1 MAVNGNYLGLYVGG
15 QRIALTKSNDFSQ
28 KVATEDM
35 TTKDSQGFK
44 EVLPTLKEASCSME
58 GICTASLANYLQWPE
73 AFNNAIWTKDGT
85 GSISGTKIANND
97 NQLLA
102 QTYTWG
108 TGAFI
113 SQTLGTTDLSIGDF
127 ITSSI
132 YLKGT
137 GTVTIETGDDD
148 GSTVSSTITLSG
160 SWTRYNVTHEL
171 GTSANTFVKI
181 NKVTGTAVSL
191 FGPQLEKAST
201 PSIYKGS
208 TETLRDLQT
217 IAENRTKVSLL
228 YSDYFSGS
236 FTTAYEG
243 FITDVSVKNA
253 HDSISTFTCNFQ
265 STGSTTITTI

>member
-58 GICTASLANYLQWPE
+58 GICTANLTNYLQWPE
-73 AFNNAIWTKDGT
+73 AFNNAIWIKNGT
-85 GSISGTKIANND
+85 ASISATKVANND

-108 TGAFI
+108 TGTYI
-113 SQTLGTTDLSIGDF
+113 SQTLGSTNLAIDDF
-127 ITSSI
+127 VCFSVW
-132 YLKGT
+132 LKGT
-137 GTVTIETGDDD
+137 GSATIEVGDSSDNEI
-148 GSTVSSTITLSG
+148 SSTITLS
-160 SWTRYNVTHEL
+160 STWTRYNISYQL
-171 GTSANTFVKI
+171 ISATDVYVKI
-181 NKVTGTAVSL
+181 NKASGTTVSL
-191 FGPQLEKAST
+191 FGPQLEKDILTA
-201 PSIYKGS
+201 YKGS

-243 FITDVSVKNA
+243 FITDLSVKNP

>member
-58 GICTASLANYLQWPE
+58 GICTANLTNYLQWPE
-73 AFNNAIWTKDGT
+73 AFNNAIWVKGGT
-85 GSISGTKIANND
+85 GSVSGTKVANND

-102 QTYTWG
+102 QVLTWG
-108 TGAFI
+108 TGNAI
-113 SQTLGTTDLSIGDF
+113 TQTLGSTNLAPGDNVCFSIW
-127 ITSSI
+127 
-132 YLKGT
+132 LKGT
-137 GTVTIETGDDD
+137 GSVNIQLVDDD
-148 GSTVSSTITLSG
+148 GGTTSSTIMLS
-160 SWTRYNVTHEL
+160 STWTRYYVVYQLVTA
-171 GTSANTFVKI
+171 TNITVI
-181 NKVTGTAVSL
+181 VNKVSGTALSL
-191 FGPQLEKAST
+191 FGPQLEKDILTA
-201 PSIYKGS
+201 YKGS

-265 STGSTTITTI
+265 STGSTTITTT

>member
-1 MAVNGNYLGLYVGG
+1 MAVSGNYLSLYVGG

-58 GICTASLANYLQWPE
+58 GICTSNLTNLLQFPE
-73 AFNNAIWTKDGT
+73 NFENAVWIKSTATISATRTADLNGQLRAQVLTWNSDTQIIQQLSDITKLQVA
-85 GSISGTKIANND
+85 I
-97 NQLLA
+97 
-102 QTYTWG
+102 
-108 TGAFI
+108 
-113 SQTLGTTDLSIGDF
+113 
-127 ITSSI
+127 SI
-132 YLKGT
+132 YAKGS
-137 GTVTIETGDDD
+137 GEIELEVGDDD
-148 GSTVSSTITLSG
+148 GSQLSSSLVLTSNWQRLTLVTTITSG
-160 SWTRYNVTHEL
+160 ENPYF
-171 GTSANTFVKI
+171 AI
-181 NKVTGTAVSL
+181 NKLSGTAVSL
-191 FGPQLEKAST
+191 SMPQLELDNLTA
-201 PSIYKGS
+201 YKGS

-243 FITDVSVKNA
+243 FLTDISVKNT
-253 HDSISTFTCNFQ
+253 HDTISTFTCNFQ

>member
-1 MAVNGNYLGLYVGG
+1 MAVSGNYLSLYVGG

-58 GICTASLANYLQWPE
+58 GICTSNLTNLLQFPE
-73 AFNNAIWTKDGT
+73 NFENAVWIKSTAT
-85 GSISGTKIANND
+85 ISGTRTADLND
-97 NQLLA
+97 QLRA
-102 QTYTWG
+102 QVLTWNSDTVFRQNISG
-108 TGAFI
+108 TFEI
-113 SQTLGTTDLSIGDF
+113 DQIMYFSVW
-127 ITSSI
+127 
-132 YLKGT
+132 LKGS
-137 GTVTIETGDDD
+137 GSVTLELGDDVGTD
-148 GSTVSSTITLSG
+148 NSATITLTNN
-160 SWTRYNVTHEL
+160 WKRYDLLHLMASTEGLYV
-171 GTSANTFVKI
+171 SI
-181 NKVTGTAVSL
+181 NKGSGTTLSL
-191 FGPQLEKAST
+191 SMPQLELDNLTA
-201 PSIYKGS
+201 YKGS

-243 FITDVSVKNA
+243 FLTDISIKNT
-253 HDSISTFTCNFQ
+253 HDTLSTFTCNFQ

>member
-58 GICTASLANYLQWPE
+58 GICTANLTNYLQWPE
-73 AFNNAIWTKDGT
+73 AFNNAIWVKGGT
-85 GSISGTKIANND
+85 GSISATKVANND

-102 QTYTWG
+102 QVLTWG
-108 TGAFI
+108 TGNAI
-113 SQTLGTTDLSIGDF
+113 TQTFVSNDNLIEGNT
-127 ITSSI
+127 I
-132 YLKGT
+132 YFSVWLKGS
-137 GTVTIETGDDD
+137 GSVTIEAGDSA
-148 GSTVSSTITLSG
+148 GASISSTITLTSNWVRHSISFELETAYEIYCKIKKVSG
-160 SWTRYNVTHEL
+160 TT
-171 GTSANTFVKI
+171 
-181 NKVTGTAVSL
+181 VSL
-191 FGPQLEKAST
+191 FGPQLEKGILTA
-201 PSIYKGS
+201 YKGS